1 MTESGHYDCKLFE
14 VAQPEL
20 DRETVR
26 TVLHEQVRH
35 LSDVQV
41 VQVVVIAQVVRIVDR
56 PDSLQ
61 RGSEDGGIYLWERL
75 HIVGHESLRQSHKR
89 GHARVPL
96 RDHENVQVY
105 AANVQRLQLHVESW
119 ASYSI
124 RLAILINLSTFNHDD
139 LNLLV
144 LIRLFLD
151 SSSQHSSAL

>member
-1 MTESGHYDCKLFE
+1 MIAIHETIVSVVMTESCHYDCKLFK

-41 VQVVVIAQVVRIVDR
+41 MHVVVIAQVVRIVDR

-61 RGSEDGGIYLWERL
+61 CGSEDGEIYLRERL
-75 HIVGHESLRQSHKR
+75 QTVGNESLRQSHKR

-96 RDHENVQVY
+96 
-105 AANVQRLQLHVESW
+105 
-119 ASYSI
+119 
-124 RLAILINLSTFNHDD
+124 
-139 LNLLV
+139 
-144 LIRLFLD
+144 
-151 SSSQHSSAL
+151 